1 MPKNVVSVI
10 PSDPYRLQ
18 IRFEDGVEGTVSLDE
33 LVSFDE
39 IFAPLRNPVEFRKVS
54 VHPELGVV
62 YWPNGA
68 DLDSDV
74 LYARITGEP
83 IFDQQVAGKVRVRRN
98 SDRD

>member
-1 MPKNVVSVI
+1 MMKDVISVV

-18 IRFEDGVEGTVSLDE
+18 IRFEDGIEGSVALDE
-33 LVSFDE
+33 LVSFE
-39 IFAPLRNPVEFRKVS
+39 GIFALLRDPVEFRKVG

-74 LYARITGEP
+74 LYARITGAPVGRKMAET
-83 IFDQQVAGKVRVRRN
+83 R
-98 SDRD
+98 